1 MEQRKLVKPL
11 QPRHELLSATERDAI
26 VARHLREHL
35 SPLGLAEIRPRT
47 WIDGSRRPARRMFD
61 LIILKGAKM
70 RARWGFSLDFVPH
83 ISGGRLRWHRSGTTA
98 MFDVIIEPSESVLP
112 WPTFIHGAAHLHDDL
127 NRLLPAAATR
137 AEETWRQGQTIRGLL
152 DLVREIRERKTN
164 CFPFDNYLQ
173 LPLTC
178 AFLLAKLGD
187 LACAEQE
194 LDQYGARFRLRDD
207 TLKNLKNLAREYF
220 RNVDAAE

>member
-1 MEQRKLVKPL
+1 MELRKLVRPL

-26 VARHLREHL
+26 VALHLREHL
-35 SPLGLAEIRPRT
+35 SALGLAEIRPRT
-47 WIDGSRRPARRMFD
+47 WVDGSGPPVRRMFD

-164 CFPFDNYLQ
+164 CFPFDNYVQ
-173 LPLTC
+173 LPLTH
-178 AFLLAKLGD
+178 AILLARLGD
-187 LACAEQE
+187 LAGAEQE
-194 LDQYGARFRLRDD
+194 LDQYSSRFRLRDD

-220 RNVDAAE
+220 RNVNVAE